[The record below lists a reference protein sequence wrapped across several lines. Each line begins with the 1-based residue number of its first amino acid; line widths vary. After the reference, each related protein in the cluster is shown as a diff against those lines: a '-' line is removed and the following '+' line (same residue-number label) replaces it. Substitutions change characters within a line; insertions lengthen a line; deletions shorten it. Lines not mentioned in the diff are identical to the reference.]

1 MCIFQLKSEGNR
13 STQGQL
19 NRFPFFEVCFSWK
32 WWHGQVQGKSTR
44 ASFRIVSN
52 FSQEF
57 SLLCFLSEFE
67 MYTRNSKLSFQLHFH
82 KFSAV
87 RVNLLHL
94 HLELMQIQTLA
105 LHKINYYSVLRH
117 TTVSEACKQ
126 ECYAYFR
133 WIMTDKTTKVLS
145 VIIQREL
152 ITMMCLSVQWF
163 TNNNLSIKLHLST
176 MGFKWKLAG

>member
-1 MCIFQLKSEGNR
+1 
-13 STQGQL
+13 
-19 NRFPFFEVCFSWK
+19 
-32 WWHGQVQGKSTR
+32 
-44 ASFRIVSN
+44 
-52 FSQEF
+52 
-57 SLLCFLSEFE
+57 

-105 LHKINYYSVLRH
+105 LHMIYYYSVLRH

-126 ECYAYFR
+126 EWYDYFC
-133 WIMTDKTTKVLS
+133 WIMIDKTTKVLS
-145 VIIQREL
+145 VISSEGFKEL

-163 TNNNLSIKLHLST
+163 TNNNLFIKLHLSVT
-176 MGFKWKLAG
+176 L